1 MHTTPVCL
9 KVGGAHVLIKTQF
22 YAMSRQPALV
32 AKQTR
37 SIADWVFQSQE
48 VFETHKAKL
57 LGLDRY
63 FFIDQAFI
71 AHLAGDGGQAAL
83 EERFLQTCV
92 PSSEVLLGLLFCV
105 QKSKEFRESVLYQ
118 LSNTGAQGS
127 IDGAHQLLNKI
138 EQGLAITLDDKATE
152 FTQKVFARIQHF
164 VVHTEKGEIK
174 YDDSGKLAQSEDLGA
189 ITLGADALKKIWQQI
204 KDQEANA
211 LSLKILEPCV
221 VYDKRGFR
229 RDVRRTGF
237 RRALVLQKLLAPK
250 ARNAKLQVLRQKTLP
265 PKQLSH
271 SSASLRVSVR
281 ASAELCAMSLPP
293 AT

>member
-1 MHTTPVCL
+1 M
-9 KVGGAHVLIKTQF
+9 G
-22 YAMSRQPALV
+22 RQPWKSDSCRHACQALRFSSDCFSACRR
-32 AKQTR
+32 AKSFANR
-37 SIADWVFQSQE
+37 S
-48 VFETHKAKL
+48 
-57 LGLDRY
+57 
-63 FFIDQAFI
+63 
-71 AHLAGDGGQAAL
+71 
-83 EERFLQTCV
+83 
-92 PSSEVLLGLLFCV
+92 
-105 QKSKEFRESVLYQ
+105 LYQ
-118 LSNTGAQGS
+118 LSNAGAQGS